1 MPEFEA
7 RLRRV
12 GDSIGVLIPH
22 RVIEE
27 LGAKVDQR
35 IRIVGPPKVDWSGTW
50 GLFHSKRGTGE
61 LLRSARTRRD

>member
-12 GDSIGVLIPH
+12 GDSMGVLIPH

-27 LGAKVDQR
+27 LGAKLHQQ
-35 IRIVGPPKVDWSGTW
+35 IRIVVPRTIDWSETW
-50 GLFHSKRGTGE
+50 GRFDSPKQTDR
-61 LLRSARTRRD
+61 LLRSARSRRD